1 MSSILLSHNS
11 NSFVNQIILKILL
24 HHTFDN
30 MVPPKS
36 TAPAPVSAKK
46 STDKKSVTAL
56 LKQARK
62 AKLAKFEDY
71 KKKRAAVKPAKRPKQ
86 VSSALKKIIVHRR
99 TKPLYVKLKAL
110 AKKRGVPVDNVLVKR
125 KRFTVKK
132 VKGAQNGG
140 ERKVIVRRG
149 PKFYPTETRPKKSK
163 TGRVIHKNHPR
174 KFKKGLEP
182 GRVLIILAGKHHGK
196 RVVLLKTLKSGL
208 LLVNGPFKLNACP
221 LKRMHQKFVIVT
233 RTKIPLDGVKVPKH
247 INDKYFKSKKVISSK
262 GKKTKQG
269 GNIFAKG
276 KKTASSKPN
285 RVRGEDQR
293 VVDKLV
299 LKAIKEK
306 MGDKKTI
313 LAYLGSFFYLRNH
326 MYPHKLKF

>member
-1 MSSILLSHNS
+1 
-11 NSFVNQIILKILL
+11 
-24 HHTFDN
+24 

-36 TAPAPVSAKK
+36 APKPAAASAAKK
-46 STDKKSVTAL
+46 SSDKKSVTAL

-62 AKLAKFEDY
+62 AKLAKYQEY

-86 VSSALKKIIVHRR
+86 ISAALKKIVTHKR
-99 TKPLYVKLKAL
+99 TKPLYVKLKAI
-110 AKKRGVPVDNVLVKR
+110 AKKRGVPVDDVLVQR
-125 KRFTVKK
+125 KKYVLKK

-140 ERKVIVRRG
+140 ERKVIVKKG
-149 PKFYPTETRPKKSK
+149 PKFYPTETRPSKNK
-163 TGRVIHKNHPR
+163 TGRVCHKNHPR

-182 GRVLIILAGKHHGK
+182 GRVLIILAGKHRGK

-208 LLVNGPFKLNACP
+208 LLVSGPFKLNGCP

-233 RTKIPLDGVKVPKH
+233 RTKIPFDGVKVPKH
-247 INDKYFKSKKVISSK
+247 LNDRYFKSKKVTSSK

-276 KKTASSKPN
+276 KKTTSNKPN

-293 VVDKLV
+293 TVDKQV
-299 LKAIKEK
+299 LTAIKEK

-313 LAYLGSFFYLRNH
+313 LAYLGSFFFLRNH

>member
-1 MSSILLSHNS
+1 MSG
-11 NSFVNQIILKILL
+11 KAAAAKPK
-24 HHTFDN
+24 
-30 MVPPKS
+30 VPPK
-36 TAPAPVSAKK
+36 PSAAGGKK
-46 STDKKSVTAL
+46 ADKKSVTSL

-62 AKLAKFEDY
+62 AKKAKFIEY
-71 KKKRAAVKPAKRPKQ
+71 KANLKKANRQPKGGSKQ
-86 VSSALKKIIVHRR
+86 VSPALKKIIVHKR
-99 TKPLYVKLKAL
+99 TKPLYRKI
-110 AKKRGVPVDNVLVKR
+110 KKIAYKRAVLPDTLLVKR
-125 KRFTVKK
+125 KKFVVKK
-132 VKGAQNGG
+132 VGGAQNGG
-140 ERKVIVRRG
+140 QRKVLVKRG
-149 PKFYPTETRPKKSK
+149 PRLLPTETRPKKSV
-163 TGRVIHKNHPR
+163 TGRVCHNSHQR

-182 GRVLIILAGKHHGK
+182 GRVLIILAGKHRGK

-208 LLVNGPFKLNACP
+208 LLVNGPFKINGCP

-233 RTKIPLDGVKVPKH
+233 RTKIPFDGVKVPKH
-247 INDKYFKSKKVISSK
+247 INDKYFKAKRTVTSK

-276 KKTASSKPN
+276 KKSTGTKPN
-285 RVRGEDQR
+285 RIRGEDQIQ
-293 VVDKLV
+293 VDKQV

>member
-1 MSSILLSHNS
+1 
-11 NSFVNQIILKILL
+11 
-24 HHTFDN
+24 

-36 TAPAPVSAKK
+36 APAPAAAAKK

-62 AKLAKFEDY
+62 AKLAKYQEY
-71 KKKRAAVKPAKRPKQ
+71 KKKRSAVKPAKRPKQ
-86 VSSALKKIIVHRR
+86 VSPALKKIIVHKR
-99 TKPLYVKLKAL
+99 TKPLYVKLKRL
-110 AKKRGVPVDNVLVKR
+110 ARKRGVPVDNVLVKR

-132 VKGAQNGG
+132 VKGAQNGD
-140 ERKVIVRRG
+140 ERKVLVKKG
-149 PKFYPTETRPKKSK
+149 PRFYPTETRPKKSK
-163 TGRVIHKNHPR
+163 TGQVVHKNHPR
-174 KFKKGLEP
+174 RFKKGLEP
-182 GRVLIILAGKHHGK
+182 GRVLIILAGKHRGK

-208 LLVNGPFKLNACP
+208 LLVNGPFKINACP

-233 RTKIPLDGVKVPKH
+233 RTKIPFDGVKVPKH
-247 INDKYFKSKKVISSK
+247 INDNYFKSKKVSSAK

-276 KKTASSKPN
+276 KKTTSSKPN

-293 VVDKLV
+293 AVDKQV
-299 LKAIKEK
+299 LNAIKEK

>member
-1 MSSILLSHNS
+1 MA
-11 NSFVNQIILKILL
+11 
-24 HHTFDN
+24 
-30 MVPPKS
+30 PPKAS
-36 TAPAPVSAKK
+36 PKPAAPAAKK
-46 STDKKSVTAL
+46 ASDKKSVTAL
-56 LKQARK
+56 LKLARK
-62 AKLAKFEDY
+62 AKQAKYEEY

-86 VSSALKKIIVHRR
+86 VSSALKKIIVHKR
-99 TKPLYVKLKAL
+99 TKPLYVKLKKI
-110 AKKRGVPVDNVLVKR
+110 AKKRGVPVEQVLVPR
-125 KRFTVKK
+125 KKYVVKK

-140 ERKVIVRRG
+140 ERKVLVKRG
-149 PKFYPTETRPKKSK
+149 PKFYPTETRPNKNK
-163 TGRVIHKNHPR
+163 TGRVCHKSHPR

-182 GRVLIILAGKHHGK
+182 GRVLIILAGKHRGK

-208 LLVNGPFKLNACP
+208 LLVTGPFKLNGCP

-233 RTKIPLDGVKVPKH
+233 RTKIPFDGVKVAKH
-247 INDKYFKSKKVISSK
+247 INDKYFKSKKTSSSK

-276 KKTASSKPN
+276 KKSTDNKPN

-293 VVDKLV
+293 QVDKQV
-299 LKAIKEK
+299 LTAIKEK

-313 LAYLGSFFYLRNH
+313 LAYLGSFFFLRNH

>member
-1 MSSILLSHNS
+1 MSGKT
-11 NSFVNQIILKILL
+11 VATKPK
-24 HHTFDN
+24 
-30 MVPPKS
+30 VPPK
-36 TAPAPVSAKK
+36 PSAKRA
-46 STDKKSVTAL
+46 DKKSVTSL

-62 AKLAKFEDY
+62 AKRAKFEEY
-71 KKKRAAVKPAKRPKQ
+71 KKKRAEVKPAKRPKQ
-86 VSSALKKIIVHRR
+86 VSAALKKIIVHKR

-110 AKKRGVPVDNVLVKR
+110 ARKRGVTVDDVLKKRKSYITKKVNGQQNGGKRRVLVK
-125 KRFTVKK
+125 
-132 VKGAQNGG
+132 KGP
-140 ERKVIVRRG
+140 R
-149 PKFYPTETRPKKSK
+149 FYPTETRPKKSK

-174 KFKKGLEP
+174 RFKKGLEP
-182 GRVLIILAGKHHGK
+182 GRVLIILAGKHRGK

-208 LLVNGPFKLNACP
+208 LLVNGPFKINGCP

-233 RTKIPLDGVKVPKH
+233 RTKIPFADVKVPKH
-247 INDKYFKSKKVISSK
+247 INDKYFKAKKVTSMK

-276 KKTASSKPN
+276 KKSASTKPN
-285 RVRGEDQR
+285 RIRGEDQ
-293 VVDKLV
+293 VTVDKQV
-299 LKAIKEK
+299 LKAIRER

>member
-1 MSSILLSHNS
+1 
-11 NSFVNQIILKILL
+11 
-24 HHTFDN
+24 

-36 TAPAPVSAKK
+36 APASTASAKK
-46 STDKKSVTAL
+46 SSDKKSVTAL

-62 AKLAKFEDY
+62 AKLAKYQEY
-71 KKKRAAVKPAKRPKQ
+71 KKKRSAVKPAKRPKQ
-86 VSSALKKIIVHRR
+86 VSAALKKIITHKK
-99 TKPLYVKLKAL
+99 TKPLYVKLKNI
-110 AKKRGVPVDNVLVKR
+110 AKKRGVSVDDVLVKR
-125 KRFTVKK
+125 KKYVVKK

-140 ERKVIVRRG
+140 QRKVLVKKG
-149 PKFYPTETRPKKSK
+149 PKFYPTETRPHKSK
-163 TGRVIHKNHPR
+163 TGRVCHKNHPR

-182 GRVLIILAGKHHGK
+182 GRVLIILAGKHRGK
-196 RVVLLKTLKSGL
+196 RVILLKTLKSGL
-208 LLVNGPFKLNACP
+208 LLVTGPFKINACP

-233 RTKIPLDGVKVPKH
+233 RTKIPFDGVKVPKH
-247 INDKYFKSKKVISSK
+247 LNDRYFKSKKVSASK

-269 GNIFAKG
+269 GNIFSKG
-276 KKTASSKPN
+276 KKATSNKPN

-293 VVDKLV
+293 TVDKQV
-299 LKAIKEK
+299 LTAIKEK

>member
-1 MSSILLSHNS
+1 MPGK
-11 NSFVNQIILKILL
+11 VAATKPK
-24 HHTFDN
+24 
-30 MVPPKS
+30 VPPKGTS
-36 TAPAPVSAKK
+36 IAPKK
-46 STDKKSVTAL
+46 AEKKSVTTL
-56 LKQARK
+56 LKLARA
-62 AKLAKFEDY
+62 AKRQKFDEL
-71 KKKRAAVKPAKRPKQ
+71 KKKRSEVQPAKRPKQ
-86 VSSALKKIIVHRR
+86 VSAALKKIIVHKR
-99 TKPLYVKLKAL
+99 TKPLYVKLKKI
-110 AKKRGVPVDNVLVKR
+110 AKKRGVPVDDVLVKR
-125 KRFTVKK
+125 PKFVVKK

-140 ERKVIVRRG
+140 QRKVIVKKG

-163 TGRVIHKNHPR
+163 TGRVTHKSHPR

-182 GRVLIILAGKHHGK
+182 GRVLIILAGKHRGK

-208 LLVNGPFKLNACP
+208 LLVNGPFKINACP

-233 RTKIPLDGVKVPKH
+233 RTKIPFDLVSVPKH
-247 INDKYFKSKKVISSK
+247 INDKYFKAKKVTSSK

-276 KKTASSKPN
+276 KKSVGIKSN
-285 RVRGEDQR
+285 RVRGEDQIH
-293 VVDKLV
+293 VDKQV
-299 LKAIKEK
+299 LKAIKNH